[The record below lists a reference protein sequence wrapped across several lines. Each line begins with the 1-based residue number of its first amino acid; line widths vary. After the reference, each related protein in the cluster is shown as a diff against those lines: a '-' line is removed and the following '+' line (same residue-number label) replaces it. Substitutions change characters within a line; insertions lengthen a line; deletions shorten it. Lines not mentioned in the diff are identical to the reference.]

1 MRRLVRRLFQL
12 YIVIKL
18 VITEIYVIIF
28 RVKHDDIWLIAER
41 VVDARDNGYFLY
53 KKIKR
58 DYPNIKVK
66 YVISNDSPDY
76 KKIDES
82 DIIIYRSFK
91 HFIYYLTSKILVS
104 THLQG
109 YSPNSDVFIKLNY
122 KRILPVRGKQVFL
135 QHGITKDRMFYF
147 DYTYNHLE
155 LFISGA
161 IPEYEFIKKEFGFD
175 DNHLKLTG
183 FARFDN
189 LINKEE
195 NMILLMPT
203 WRFTH
208 NRQSDNEF
216 LNSEFFERYQNLLLS
231 PRLAKYLE
239 DNNIKLYFYP
249 HHETQKFLH
258 YFKIS
263 SSSIILASKYDY
275 DVQDLLKRAR
285 VLITDYSSVYFDF
298 GYMKKPI
305 IYYQFDYEEYRKY
318 RDEGYFDYK
327 RDGFGPVVSDDDKL
341 IDYLIEYYKEG
352 LKEEYLTRITKFF
365 KYQDQNNSQRILD
378 EIFKLLGS

>member
-18 VITEIYVIIF
+18 VITKIYVIIF

-41 VVDARDNGYFLY
+41 GVDARDNGYFLY

-58 DYPNIKVK
+58 NYPNIKVK

-91 HFIYYLTSKILVS
+91 HFIYYLTSKILIS

-122 KRILPVRGKQVFL
+122 IRILPVRGKQVFL

-147 DYTYNHLE
+147 DYTYNHLD

>member
-18 VITEIYVIIF
+18 VITKIYVIIF

-41 VVDARDNGYFLY
+41 GVDARDNGYFLY

-147 DYTYNHLE
+147 DYTYNHLD

>member
-18 VITEIYVIIF
+18 VITKIYVIIF

-41 VVDARDNGYFLY
+41 GVDARDNGYFLY

-91 HFIYYLTSKILVS
+91 HFIYYLTSKILIS

-147 DYTYNHLE
+147 DYTYNHLD

-239 DNNIKLYFYP
+239 DNNVELYFYP

>member
-18 VITEIYVIIF
+18 VITKIYVIIF

-41 VVDARDNGYFLY
+41 GVDARDNGYFLY

-58 DYPNIKVK
+58 DYPKIKVK

-91 HFIYYLTSKILVS
+91 HFIYYLTSKILIS

-122 KRILPVRGKQVFL
+122 IRILPVRGKQVFL

-147 DYTYNHLE
+147 DYTYNHLD